1 MMEGEI
7 VELNRVKGELHMNKK
22 IIQFP
27 KNKIVRPPSAD
38 NKKRGVVNF
47 AETILLDFI
56 ENMIM
61 DLEEHGID
69 TGTDEF
75 NRDFSFT
82 IECLRAT
89 IYRGLDLETK
99 LQEFMDNNVVLID
112 NNTFEEFND
121 PSVKVDVE
129 TISPGKVGE

>member
-1 MMEGEI
+1 MD
-7 VELNRVKGELHMNKK
+7 KT

-38 NKKRGVVNF
+38 NKKRGIVNF
-47 AETILLDFI
+47 AESILLDFI

-61 DLEEHGID
+61 DLEAQGID

-75 NRDFSFT
+75 NRDFSFS
-82 IECLRAT
+82 IECLRST
-89 IYRGLDLETK
+89 IYRGLGLETK
-99 LQEFMDNNVVLID
+99 LQEFMDHNVILHDNNVLDEIK
-112 NNTFEEFND
+112 D

-129 TISPGKVGE
+129 SISPGKVKE